1 MAKGVKTVEV
11 QASSNVVLSVP
22 ILETVK
28 AAQLQNGLRHRDFQ
42 RYRQYCTRRLR
53 RIRKSVKFMHGK
65 GKQYVNKK
73 VDIETATENRLL
85 YLPLYNAERAWGF
98 AMQLKEDDNLD
109 KSENGEDANSRIK
122 FHLNGRL
129 RKAADWS
136 QRLAEICA
144 ARADART
151 SLEAEAYAAYMA
163 GNFAFHREEHVV
175 ALEKF
180 GTARRIYADL
190 SQVGTSSQKEL
201 FSRSAD
207 ELQPFIR
214 FCEHRLAL
222 HGRKASTAET
232 SSLELQSTGEGA
244 NSALLQSKIELV
256 LLEARKQ
263 KVANLGSVEW
273 KQQQLP
279 VPTQELGLALIRTDE
294 LAAKLDAAQDNKTRE
309 ARFLDLLSAYD
320 TLLQDLKNATVKL
333 EQQAKSGSALVHS
346 DLELLAALEE
356 YARFKKLAKQVER
369 QAAVYKTLKK
379 DFSAQQA
386 GELTH
391 MLDMLVQTV
400 GDILAILGS
409 GELEQRRVAQ
419 YSTYHA
425 VFRACRAT
433 TVAQTY
439 LLQHKFGEA
448 MALYQYASSFL
459 AEAEEI
465 LAAQPAAKDDV
476 LQELTREL
484 HEELAGAVSRTTA
497 ESFLESSIGANAI
510 RLELE
515 QLSLSIEDDCKK
527 SKKDKNRKKRQV
539 DALVDRQDKFEAG
552 TVEGCRELVKLPP
565 EFRTVPCKP
574 LLFDVAFNALEFPD
588 LTERTKTESEKAA
601 EAAVGGGD
609 ESSGGFFGWFR
620 K

>member
-1 MAKGVKTVEV
+1 MAKGAKEEAAATDE
-11 QASSNVVLSVP
+11 VLSVP

-53 RIRKSVKFMHGK
+53 RIRKSVKFTHGK
-65 GKQYVNKK
+65 GKQFINKK
-73 VDIETATENRLL
+73 VDAETATENRLL
-85 YLPLYNAERAWGF
+85 YLPLYNAERAWGY

-129 RKAADWS
+129 RKATEWS
-136 QRLAEICA
+136 RRLVEICA

-163 GNFAFHREEHVV
+163 GNLAFHREEHVA

-222 HGRKASTAET
+222 QGRSASSVET
-232 SSLELQSTGEGA
+232 SSLELQSTGDGA
-244 NSALLQSKIELV
+244 NNALLQSKIDLV

-273 KQQQLP
+273 KQQQLT
-279 VPTQELGLALIRTDE
+279 VPTQELGLALVRTTE
-294 LAAKLDAAQDNKTRE
+294 LASKLDAAQDDQARE
-309 ARFLDLLSAYD
+309 ARFLELLSAYD
-320 TLLQDLKNATVKL
+320 ALLQALKNATAKF

-356 YARFKKLAKQVER
+356 YVRFTKLTKQVER
-369 QAAVYKTLKK
+369 QATVYRTLKK
-379 DFSAQQA
+379 RFSAQQA

-391 MLDMLVQTV
+391 ILDMLVQTV
-400 GDILAILGS
+400 GDILSIPGIR
-409 GELEQRRVAQ
+409 ELEQRRAAQ
-419 YSTYHA
+419 YSAYHA
-425 VFRACRAT
+425 VFRACRAS

-439 LLQHKFGEA
+439 LLQNKFAEA
-448 MALYQYASSFL
+448 MALYQYSSGFL
-459 AEAEEI
+459 SEAEEI
-465 LAAQPAAKDDV
+465 LAVQPAAKDDL
-476 LQELTREL
+476 LQEFTREL
-484 HEELAGAVSRTTA
+484 HEELVGAVSRTTA
-497 ESFLESSIGANAI
+497 QSFLESSTRADTI

-515 QLSLSIEDDCKK
+515 QLSLANDKK
-527 SKKDKNRKKRQV
+527 NKKDKKRKKRQV
-539 DALVDRQDKFEAG
+539 SALVDRQGEFEAG
-552 TVEGCRELVKLPP
+552 SIEGHRELVKLPP
-565 EFRTVPCKP
+565 EFRAVPCKP
-574 LLFDVAFNALEFPD
+574 LLFDMAFNELEFPD
-588 LTERTKTESEKAA
+588 LTERTKTEEEKAA
-601 EAAVGGGD
+601 EAAATTSNETG
-609 ESSGGFFGWFR
+609 GGFFGWFR